1 MEHLLWASPVLG
13 SGTQQCPQQTS
24 SCPQELTANGGPQI
38 MNREQFKYS
47 KSDDKCYLQKKKKG
61 REGEGV
67 EVQKEGQV
75 VTQG

>member
-1 MEHLLWASPVLG
+1 M
-13 SGTQQCPQQTS
+13 TS
-24 SCPQELTANGGPQI
+24 ATY
-38 MNREQFKYS
+38 K
-47 KSDDKCYLQKKKKG
+47 KKKKG

>member
-1 MEHLLWASPVLG
+1 
-13 SGTQQCPQQTS
+13 
-24 SCPQELTANGGPQI
+24 